1 VPPGAI
7 SIGLHR
13 RLRRIHRPHHHLHH
27 RCCLRWWGGSSSPP
41 GLRALLVA
49 MWFTS
54 LSHDVIFMWSWA
66 LYLVELVDVIIQI
79 LCYSRALYL

>member
-1 VPPGAI
+1 
-7 SIGLHR
+7 
-13 RLRRIHRPHHHLHH
+13 
-27 RCCLRWWGGSSSPP
+27 
-41 GLRALLVA
+41 

-54 LSHDVIFMWSWA
+54 LSYDVIFMWLWA

>member
-1 VPPGAI
+1 
-7 SIGLHR
+7 
-13 RLRRIHRPHHHLHH
+13 
-27 RCCLRWWGGSSSPP
+27 
-41 GLRALLVA
+41 

-66 LYLVELVDVIIQI
+66 LYLVELVDIIIKI